1 MAYDEHYNLNQQQ
14 LLLFQQNYSNS
25 NNNKNQRRKSSFN
38 ESHVRSTLSNVKTS
52 SDDTDEED
60 WAAMGPESLR
70 KNRKNSIPA
79 ALRNDIDSSGVDE
92 EEKSAAFALVD
103 LMSV

>member
-1 MAYDEHYNLNQQQ
+1 M
-14 LLLFQQNYSNS
+14 
-25 NNNKNQRRKSSFN
+25 
-38 ESHVRSTLSNVKTS
+38 RSTLSNVKTS

-79 ALRNDIDSSGVDE
+79 VLRNDIDSSGVDE